1 MSGITE
7 AQTYR
12 ILSAANTLRLGCGCG
27 CIKLFDFNGASEA
40 IDKLESDV
48 REMQRTQG
56 HIWTEAEVRNRL
68 ERYSEDDSMYYAK
81 IPQLKQVVSFGGGVN
96 TADSRIIKRADLDKA
111 IKGTLLSKKVD
122 RVEQVRRYKIYLTI
136 KILYLERSV
145 GMIDAAIVFNV
156 TRQTIYN
163 MVGEAVGLITGYL
176 NAKSLS
182 SS

>member
-1 MSGITE
+1 MNITQE
-7 AQTYR
+7 QIYR
-12 ILSAANTLRLGCGCG
+12 IDELLAQLKRKPADCTGLT
-27 CIKLFDFNGASEA
+27 FDQASKA
-40 IDKLESDV
+40 INKLETNV
-48 REMQRTQG
+48 REMKRTQG
-56 HIWTEAEVRNRL
+56 HIWTEDEVRSRL
-68 ERYSEDDSMYYAK
+68 ERYNEDDSMYYAK

-96 TADSRIIKRADLDKA
+96 TADSRIIKRVDLDKA
-111 IKGTLLSKKVD
+111 IKGTLLSREVAKT
-122 RVEQVRRYKIYLTI
+122 EQIRRYKIYLTI